1 MIMAHKFLFSIAVL
15 MLSAMPDAG
24 AQAIPDY
31 KNPSLSPQERTAD
44 LLSRMT
50 IEEKIGQTLCPLG
63 WPMYEKHA
71 DGSTSVS
78 QKFQDFITLQHGG
91 MLWATFRAD
100 PWTQKTLETGLNPE
114 LAAETYNKLQEYA
127 ISHSRLGIPVILA
140 EEAPHGHMAIG
151 TTVFPTSIGLAAT
164 WDTAIM
170 EKTGRTIAEE
180 LRSQGGHIG
189 YGPVIDL
196 AREPRWSRV
205 EETYGEDVCLTS
217 QMASAMIRGTSVKH
231 NGTDKGIISTLKHFI
246 AYGIPEGGHNG
257 NPSFIGQRDLHENFL
272 PAFKAAV
279 DAGALSIMTSYNAI
293 DGVPSTAN
301 ASLVRG
307 IIHDEWDFGGFV
319 VSDLESIDGL
329 CTAHH
334 IAADKQQAGELAMK
348 AGVDVDLGANCYSL
362 LAESFRSGKLD
373 TGLLDEA
380 AGRVLRLK
388 FELGLF
394 DDPYI
399 DPAGARK
406 EVRTA
411 EHIHTAREAAAE
423 GIVLLENNG
432 ILPLKKGTKIAVIG
446 PNADNMYN
454 QLGDYT
460 APQPRENI
468 TTVLDGITA
477 RNGKK
482 NTVYVK
488 GCAIRDTSWNE
499 IEAAAKAAAEA
510 DVAIVVVGG
519 SSARD
524 FKTRYIDTGAAVV
537 DSESVSDMESGEGFD
552 RATLSL
558 LGLQERLLSEIK
570 KTGTPVVV
578 VYIEGRPLDKR
589 WAKENADAL
598 LTAWYPGQEGGAAV
612 ADVLFGDVNPA
623 GRLPISVP
631 YSTGQLPVY
640 YNRHFPAA
648 HDYVELPSGPL
659 YEFGYGLSYTTF
671 EYSALEISPSGSD
684 GMTFKVKFTV
694 TNTGNADGDE
704 VPQLYITDMVA
715 STVRPQKQLRAFDRV
730 SIPAG
735 KSAEVEFILDKEDFM
750 MYGPDM
756 KPVVEP
762 GDFRIAIG
770 ASSRDIR
777 LEDTITVE

>member
-31 KNPSLSPQERTAD
+31 KNPTLSPQERTAD

-114 LAAETYNKLQEYA
+114 LAAQTYNKLQEYA

-205 EETYGEDVCLTS
+205 EETYGEDVFLTS

-257 NPSFIGQRDLHENFL
+257 NPSFIGHRDLYENFL

-293 DGVPSTAN
+293 DGTPSTAN
-301 ASLVRG
+301 AALVRG
-307 IIHDEWDFGGFV
+307 IIHDRWDFGGFV

-334 IAADKQQAGELAMK
+334 IAADKRQAGELAMK

-362 LAESFRSGKLD
+362 LAESFRSGRLD

-406 EVRTA
+406 GVRTVTDSLYFDDHSGVCGNEDA
-411 EHIHTAREAAAE
+411 GQMSAWYIMSSIGLYQVDPAGGRF
-423 GIVLLENNG
+423 
-432 ILPLKKGTKIAVIG
+432 VIG
-446 PNADNMYN
+446 SPSVKEAVLDVGGGRKFTVSAPDNS
-454 QLGDYT
+454 
-460 APQPRENI
+460 RENI
-468 TTVLDGITA
+468 YVTA
-477 RNGKK
+477 VRLNGKPH
-482 NTVYVK
+482 T
-488 GCAIRDTSWNE
+488 RSW
-499 IEAAAKAAAEA
+499 ITYS
-510 DVAIVVVGG
+510 DIVAGG
-519 SSARD
+519 TLE
-524 FKTRYIDTGAAVV
+524 F
-537 DSESVSDMESGEGFD
+537 DMGPE
-552 RATLSL
+552 
-558 LGLQERLLSEIK
+558 
-570 KTGTPVVV
+570 
-578 VYIEGRPLDKR
+578 
-589 WAKENADAL
+589 
-598 LTAWYPGQEGGAAV
+598 
-612 ADVLFGDVNPA
+612 
-623 GRLPISVP
+623 
-631 YSTGQLPVY
+631 
-640 YNRHFPAA
+640 
-648 HDYVELPSGPL
+648 PSG
-659 YEFGYGLSYTTF
+659 FG
-671 EYSALEISPSGSD
+671 SG
-684 GMTFKVKFTV
+684 V
-694 TNTGNADGDE
+694 GD
-704 VPQLYITDMVA
+704 
-715 STVRPQKQLRAFDRV
+715 RP
-730 SIPAG
+730 
-735 KSAEVEFILDKEDFM
+735 
-750 MYGPDM
+750 
-756 KPVVEP
+756 
-762 GDFRIAIG
+762 
-770 ASSRDIR
+770 
-777 LEDTITVE
+777 

>member
-1 MIMAHKFLFSIAVL
+1 MFIRMIMAHKFLFSIAAL

-411 EHIHTAREAAAE
+411 EHIRTAREAAAE

-432 ILPLKKGTKIAVIG
+432 ILPLKEGTKIAVIG

-454 QLGDYT
+454 QLGDTGAEKYFGQRSRSYT
-460 APQPRENI
+460 YYFDPQTQFMRGRASDGSFRTPFDPFKAPHMRSDYTEGNAWQYTWLVPHDVHGLIGLFGGEKPFLEKLEGLFRAEGDLGGDANDVTGLIGQYAHGNEPSHHIAYMFNYAGRQDRCAEIVRTVTDSLYFDDHSGVCGNEDAGQMSAWYIMSSIGLYQVDPAGGRFVIGSPSVKEAVLDVGGGRKFTVSAPGNSRENI
-468 TTVLDGITA
+468 YVTA
-477 RNGKK
+477 VRLNGKPH
-482 NTVYVK
+482 T
-488 GCAIRDTSWNE
+488 RSW
-499 IEAAAKAAAEA
+499 ITYS
-510 DVAIVVVGG
+510 DIVAGG
-519 SSARD
+519 TLE
-524 FKTRYIDTGAAVV
+524 F
-537 DSESVSDMESGEGFD
+537 DMGPE
-552 RATLSL
+552 
-558 LGLQERLLSEIK
+558 
-570 KTGTPVVV
+570 
-578 VYIEGRPLDKR
+578 
-589 WAKENADAL
+589 
-598 LTAWYPGQEGGAAV
+598 
-612 ADVLFGDVNPA
+612 
-623 GRLPISVP
+623 
-631 YSTGQLPVY
+631 
-640 YNRHFPAA
+640 
-648 HDYVELPSGPL
+648 PSG
-659 YEFGYGLSYTTF
+659 FG
-671 EYSALEISPSGSD
+671 SG
-684 GMTFKVKFTV
+684 
-694 TNTGNADGDE
+694 AGD
-704 VPQLYITDMVA
+704 
-715 STVRPQKQLRAFDRV
+715 RP
-730 SIPAG
+730 
-735 KSAEVEFILDKEDFM
+735 
-750 MYGPDM
+750 
-756 KPVVEP
+756 
-762 GDFRIAIG
+762 
-770 ASSRDIR
+770 
-777 LEDTITVE
+777 

>member
-1 MIMAHKFLFSIAVL
+1 MIMAHKFLFSIAAL

-31 KNPSLSPQERTAD
+31 KNPTLSPQERTAD

-71 DGSTSVS
+71 DGTTSVS

-114 LAAETYNKLQEYA
+114 LAAQTYNKLQEYA

-151 TTVFPTSIGLAAT
+151 TTVFPTSIGLAST
-164 WDTAIM
+164 WDTAII
-170 EKTGRTIAEE
+170 EEAGRAIAEE

-205 EETYGEDVCLTS
+205 EETYGEDVFLTS

-257 NPSFIGQRDLHENFL
+257 NPSFIGQRDLYENFL

-293 DGVPSTAN
+293 DGTPSTAN
-301 ASLVRG
+301 AALVRG
-307 IIHDEWDFGGFV
+307 IIHDRWDFGGFV

-334 IAADKQQAGELAMK
+334 IAADKRQAGELAMK

-362 LAESFRSGKLD
+362 LAESFRNGRLD

-406 EVRTA
+406 GVRTA
-411 EHIHTAREAAAE
+411 EHIRTAREAA
-423 GIVLLENNG
+423 G
-432 ILPLKKGTKIAVIG
+432 
-446 PNADNMYN
+446 
-454 QLGDYT
+454 
-460 APQPRENI
+460 
-468 TTVLDGITA
+468 
-477 RNGKK
+477 
-482 NTVYVK
+482 
-488 GCAIRDTSWNE
+488 
-499 IEAAAKAAAEA
+499 
-510 DVAIVVVGG
+510 
-519 SSARD
+519 
-524 FKTRYIDTGAAVV
+524 
-537 DSESVSDMESGEGFD
+537 
-552 RATLSL
+552 
-558 LGLQERLLSEIK
+558 
-570 KTGTPVVV
+570 
-578 VYIEGRPLDKR
+578 
-589 WAKENADAL
+589 
-598 LTAWYPGQEGGAAV
+598 
-612 ADVLFGDVNPA
+612 
-623 GRLPISVP
+623 
-631 YSTGQLPVY
+631 
-640 YNRHFPAA
+640 
-648 HDYVELPSGPL
+648 
-659 YEFGYGLSYTTF
+659 
-671 EYSALEISPSGSD
+671 
-684 GMTFKVKFTV
+684 
-694 TNTGNADGDE
+694 
-704 VPQLYITDMVA
+704 
-715 STVRPQKQLRAFDRV
+715 
-730 SIPAG
+730 
-735 KSAEVEFILDKEDFM
+735 
-750 MYGPDM
+750 
-756 KPVVEP
+756 
-762 GDFRIAIG
+762 
-770 ASSRDIR
+770 
-777 LEDTITVE
+777 